1 MGEVDLDRLANAYGL
16 RPTSKASLDRA
27 EQAGSLLLAPA
38 RILDVGGGPGN
49 HSAVWAAQGHQPVV
63 IDPSPGMVA
72 LARSHHIGVVAGCAQ
87 ELPFRPRSFALVW
100 FHLSI
105 HYGDWRRALD
115 EATRV
120 VDDFGR
126 VEVWTLGA
134 DHYTQSIL
142 SRWFPSVAAID
153 ATRFPDPIEI
163 EDYLGHLLPV
173 VAATHPHET
182 VVRPVGAWLEAIE
195 AGFVSTL
202 HLLSDSERSA
212 GIAGIRRA
220 YPDPAEE
227 ITYELHFTRITG
239 DRRGGGHA
247 PLPLD
252 T

>member
-1 MGEVDLDRLANAYGL
+1 
-16 RPTSKASLDRA
+16 
-27 EQAGSLLLAPA
+27 
-38 RILDVGGGPGN
+38 
-49 HSAVWAAQGHQPVV
+49 
-63 IDPSPGMVA
+63 MVA
-72 LARSHHIGVVAGCAQ
+72 LARSHHIDVVAGCAQ

-105 HYGDWRRALD
+105 HYGDWRTALD

-120 VDDFGR
+120 VDEFGR

-134 DHYTQSIL
+134 DHHTQSIL

-153 ATRFPDPIEI
+153 ASRFPDPLEV
-163 EDYLGHLLPV
+163 EGYLGRLLPI

-182 VVRPVGAWLEAIE
+182 VVRPVGTWLDAVE

-212 GIAGIRRA
+212 GIEGIRRA

-227 ITYELHFTRITG
+227 ITYELHFSRITG
-239 DRRGGGHA
+239 DRRRREHV
-247 PLPLD
+247 PLSAD